1 MLLAD
6 KRIVI
11 LNIANKRSIAWAIAK
26 QMDAHGAQLIL
37 GCQNE
42 RMRKNLDSIVNSL
55 VRPPLAIVEC
65 DVSEDADITRTAEFV
80 REAAGTIHGLV
91 HCLAYAPR
99 EALGDAFVDTKR
111 AHFHTAMSISAYS
124 LVALTRALRPLFADT
139 ASILALSYLG
149 AQRVVPNYNVM
160 GVAKAALEASIR
172 YLAYDLG
179 PSGVRVNGISAGPVN
194 TLAARGVSGF
204 VDMLDKHQH
213 RTPLRR
219 NIDIDEVATAAVFL
233 ASSLSSGI
241 TGETMFVDAGYN
253 TMGMAE

>member
-26 QMDAHGAQLIL
+26 QMDAHGAELVL

-42 RMRKNLDSIVNSL
+42 RMRKNLDSVVSSL
-55 VRPPLAIVEC
+55 SKAPLAIVEC
-65 DVSEDADITRTAEFV
+65 DVSDDAEIAKTAELV

-99 EALGDAFVDTKR
+99 EALSDAFVDTR
-111 AHFHTAMSISAYS
+111 REHFHTALDISAYS
-124 LVALTRALRPLFADT
+124 LVGLARALRPLFSDT

-179 PSGVRVNGISAGPVN
+179 PSGIRVNGISAGPVN
-194 TLAARGVSGF
+194 TLAARGVAGF
-204 VDMLDKHQH
+204 VDMLDKHQY
-213 RTPLRR
+213 RTPLQR
-219 NIDIDEVATAAVFL
+219 NIDIEEVADAAVFL